1 MTTTTMDAIY
11 EDGVLRLEEPMD
23 LENRTR
29 VRVRI
34 EIPEPIAEGVLP
46 MRESDRRR
54 SAMTPANR
62 DLFDRVRSLREK
74 MGPIDMD
81 IVEELRDIREHG

>member
-1 MTTTTMDAIY
+1 MTATTMDAIY
-11 EDGVLRLEEPMD
+11 EDGVLRLEEPVE

-34 EIPEPIAEGVLP
+34 EIPEPVAEQALP

-54 SAMTPANR
+54 SVMTPENMA
-62 DLFDRVRSLREK
+62 LFDQVRSLREK
-74 MGPIDMD
+74 MGPIDLD